1 MQKVYGEFDVNGTTT
16 NNIIPLIKDYET
28 NLNLNPVPNNF
39 VIRKLGIKVNA
50 ACDVEINGRDFS
62 INEKE
67 PLEFGYDSIK
77 VHSIIFKTTGL
88 NAVIRYMY
96 FREDKVFQWVTVFMI
111 YHFFL

>member
-1 MQKVYGEFDVNGTTT
+1 MQRVYGEFDINGTTSEDVVPA
-16 NNIIPLIKDYET
+16 IREYEVSLGLNEVPK
-28 NLNLNPVPNNF
+28 NL

-50 ACDVEINGRDFS
+50 ACDVAINGRDFS

-77 VHSIIFKTTGL
+77 VNSIVFKTTGL

-96 FREDKVFQWVTVFMI
+96 FREDKAYQ
-111 YHFFL
+111 

>member
-1 MQKVYGEFDVNGTTT
+1 MQRVYGEFDINGTTSE
-16 NNIIPLIKDYET
+16 NVVPAIKEHEV
-28 NLNLNPVPNNF
+28 NLGLNEVPKNF

-77 VHSIIFKTTGL
+77 VHSIVFKTTGL
-88 NAVIRYMY
+88 NAIIRYMY
-96 FREDKVFQWVTVFMI
+96 FREDKVYQ
-111 YHFFL
+111 